1 MIKKEKIID
10 ERQLACNLVED
21 VLRDKTFLESA
32 SSSSNFIKML
42 THTYFRNKVYIDN
55 VLKQKIRKPL
65 PEKAFSAYVILS
77 LGITELLFLN
87 TPAYAVLNSYVELIK
102 SGKLNHLKDLT
113 NAVLRSCQNLDKENI
128 PCQTSNWLTLE
139 LIRDYGTDLSLKI
152 IKSLTLEPCLDLSV
166 KSDALLW
173 AEKLNGIFLDEQT
186 VRLTKPSL
194 NIIDLNGF
202 NEGAWWVQD
211 FAASL
216 PVKLMGN
223 IKDKNILDMCAAPGG
238 KTFQLLNKGA
248 KVTALDKSAKRLKK
262 LNENLKR
269 LNLQPQEIVCIDAKE
284 YQKEA
289 QFDIVLLDAPCSA
302 TGTVR
307 KHPELPFIKNEKDAD
322 ELQKTQVSLLKNAA
336 SLTKSNGFIYYCT
349 CSLNKDEGENLILS
363 FLKENSNVKLYP
375 LNIKDNNLQSFIT
388 KEGMLRALPFYM
400 EESGGMDGF
409 FIAALQKI

>member
-10 ERQLACNLVED
+10 ERQLACNLVEN

-42 THTYFRNKVYIDN
+42 THTYFRNKVYIDSI
-55 VLKQKIRKPL
+55 LKQKIRKPL

-139 LIRDYGTDLSLKI
+139 LIRDYGTELSLKI
-152 IKSLTLEPCLDLSV
+152 IKSLTLEPCLDLSI
-166 KSDALLW
+166 KSEAPLW
-173 AEKLNGIFLDEQT
+173 AEKLNGICLDEQT

-194 NIIDLNGF
+194 NIIDLQGF

-238 KTFQLLNKGA
+238 KTFQMLNKGA

-302 TGTVR
+302 TGTVK
-307 KHPELPFIKNEKDAD
+307 KHPELPFIKNEKDAG
-322 ELQKTQVSLLKNAA
+322 ELQKTQVALLKKAL
-336 SLTKSNGFIYYCT
+336 SLTKSNGLIYYCT
-349 CSLNKDEGENLILS
+349 CSLNKDEGENLILN
-363 FLKENSNVKLYP
+363 FLKENTNVKLYP
-375 LNIKDNNLQSFIT
+375 LNIKDNNLKPFIT

-400 EESGGMDGF
+400 EELGGIDGF